1 MPTRIEIVAIPG
13 LPEVRAG
20 DDLAAMIFD
29 ATVDQH
35 TPLQNGDVIV
45 VAQKIVSK
53 AEGEVV
59 NIDSVIPSPRA
70 NELAEMVKKDPRLVE
85 IILQQSAQIVR
96 AAPGVLITETV
107 HGLVCANAGVDSSNS
122 AADDQ
127 VILLPPDPDG
137 SARMVRAAL
146 ESRTGVNVR
155 IIVSDSFGRPWRE
168 GSTNVAIGI
177 AGFEPLEDARG
188 KVDDRGRLLR
198 GTVVAVA
205 DELASAAQL
214 VMGEFGGVPAAIV
227 RGARLTDSDSV
238 DARALQRDTETDLF
252 R

>member
-1 MPTRIEIVAIPG
+1 MPTRIEIVAIAG

-29 ATVDQH
+29 ATVDQG
-35 TPLQNGDVIV
+35 TLLEDGDVIV

-59 NIDSVIPSPRA
+59 NMNTVIPSRRA
-70 NELAEMVKKDPRLVE
+70 NELAETVKKDPRLVE

-137 SARMVRAAL
+137 SARILRAAL

-155 IIVSDSFGRPWRE
+155 VIVSDSFGRPWRE

-177 AGFEPLEDARG
+177 AGFEPLDDARG
-188 KVDDRGRLLR
+188 EVDDRGRLLR

-214 VMGEFGGVPAAIV
+214 AMGEFGGVPAAIV
-227 RGARLTDSDSV
+227 RGARLSSSDSA
-238 DARALQRDTETDLF
+238 DATALQRSTETDLF